1 MIAMIAKVISLRERS
16 TSIRQILEE
25 REELRYYLVR
35 SITRGIEIFLAWILW
50 RIYDFES
57 LYVFMFPPIIYT
69 VIDFCGQKIF
79 TFKTDS
85 LWTRKILGEFLRYLF
100 VRIAMTTTILTA
112 IDMLVERHGFS
123 IWMAGACVGITSFLL
138 SFFLYRFVF
147 SSRLFVT
154 KEKLG
159 K

>member
-1 MIAMIAKVISLRERS
+1 MKKSYRCGDSWVFVLLLELLYDRASCTHLERFPMIAMIAKVISLRERS

-25 REELRYYLVR
+25 RQELRYYLVR

-85 LWTRKILGEFLRYLF
+85 LWTRKILGVSAVSVCAHSY
-100 VRIAMTTTILTA
+100 
-112 IDMLVERHGFS
+112 DHHYPYCY
-123 IWMAGACVGITSFLL
+123 WHACRKTRV
-138 SFFLYRFVF
+138 
-147 SSRLFVT
+147 
-154 KEKLG
+154 
-159 K
+159 